1 MTAIL
6 SAEGDTKHSE
16 EVLTARELGSI
27 DRTLLQMWVDS
38 LELLAE
44 NHTGLPFLNKDSFVD
59 MAEESRRT
67 GEPIVV
73 MGLGCQSME
82 TVLAAIAYTSISRT
96 TVKQLDKDNPRLQKI
111 GEGFSELKRALESFG
126 ISSKVILSLS
136 DLEENIADYVRLQDK
151 TFITENGEVI
161 MREST
166 NALCQAVSDHGV
178 ECSPFS
184 HTEIYRR
191 IYGTQD
197 LTTISWTITGVNMPS
212 ERQLL
217 THLYL
222 TDVEK
227 LVTYLRGTPKKGF
240 LWINLISKTLDP
252 EDTNG
257 LTKAIESA
265 KDKVPFVSP
274 WANAGDWLSK
284 KVGQK
289 SIIDRTHLCLELLG
303 IFENNTSPDEQKK
316 KILNLKDEK
325 LVDFF
330 RNFDMDIEI
339 SDHTSREEALKKVFK
354 IIYGESLPSNLN
366 GEKHF
371 TYTTDQPTELIKAIR
386 ASGDI
391 RSHSDLRNLILGG
404 HIELN
409 GTVVSDPQT
418 VITQG
423 KYTLKIGKGTIIN
436 IEVTEPKTV
445 TN

>member
-1 MTAIL
+1 MVAL
-6 SAEGDTKHSE
+6 SSSEGDTKQTQ
-16 EVLTARELGSI
+16 EVLTAQELSSI

-44 NHTGLPFLNKDSFVD
+44 NHTGIPFLNKDSFVD

-96 TVKQLDKDNPRLQKI
+96 TVKQLEKDNPRLQKI

-178 ECSPFS
+178 ECRPFS

-191 IYGTQD
+191 IYSTQD
-197 LTTISWTITGVNMPS
+197 LAFISWTITGVNMPS

-217 THLYL
+217 THLYV
-222 TDVEK
+222 TDAEK
-227 LVTYLRGTPKKGF
+227 LVAYLRGTPKAGF
-240 LWINLISKTLDP
+240 LWINLISRTLDP
-252 EDTNG
+252 EDIKG
-257 LTKAIESA
+257 LTTAIKNA

-289 SIIDRTHLCLELLG
+289 PIIDRTHLCLELLG
-303 IFENNTSPDEQKK
+303 IFENNTSTDEQKK
-316 KILNLKDEK
+316 KILNLRDEK

-330 RNFDMDIEI
+330 RNFDIEIEI

-354 IIYGESLPSNLN
+354 IIYGESLPTN
-366 GEKHF
+366 GNSEKHL
-371 TYTTDQPTELIKAIR
+371 TYTTNQPIELIRAVR
-386 ASGDI
+386 ASGDT
-391 RSHSDLRNLILGG
+391 RSYTELRNLILGN
-404 HIELN
+404 HVELN
-409 GTVVSDPQT
+409 GNVVSDPQT

-436 IEVTEPKTV
+436 MEVTEPKTD

>member
-1 MTAIL
+1 MN
-6 SAEGDTKHSE
+6 KY
-16 EVLTARELGSI
+16 
-27 DRTLLQMWVDS
+27 
-38 LELLAE
+38 
-44 NHTGLPFLNKDSFVD
+44 GLK
-59 MAEESRRT
+59 
-67 GEPIVV
+67 
-73 MGLGCQSME
+73 
-82 TVLAAIAYTSISRT
+82 
-96 TVKQLDKDNPRLQKI
+96 
-111 GEGFSELKRALESFG
+111 
-126 ISSKVILSLS
+126 
-136 DLEENIADYVRLQDK
+136 
-151 TFITENGEVI
+151 
-161 MREST
+161 
-166 NALCQAVSDHGV
+166 
-178 ECSPFS
+178 
-184 HTEIYRR
+184 
-191 IYGTQD
+191 
-197 LTTISWTITGVNMPS
+197 
-212 ERQLL
+212 
-217 THLYL
+217 
-222 TDVEK
+222 
-227 LVTYLRGTPKKGF
+227 
-240 LWINLISKTLDP
+240 
-252 EDTNG
+252 
-257 LTKAIESA
+257 
-265 KDKVPFVSP
+265 
-274 WANAGDWLSK
+274 
-284 KVGQK
+284 
-289 SIIDRTHLCLELLG
+289 
-303 IFENNTSPDEQKK
+303 QKK